1 MTWALV
7 QERSTNNRINTSNSV
22 VNTVS
27 NNDSYYSQK
36 NAYNAGYISPGIPH
50 DGNNTQMSKKSKRK
64 AFTTAKKKLGSV
76 NMNTANEKSV
86 SPSLKL
92 RKKKEKS
99 MPFMQ
104 TNSTKISRVK
114 PENDSANTSFTL
126 EGNRSAMDGKNLID
140 EFNQKY
146 ATAEKMNSSAE
157 NFNQNDSESSENE
170 QVKTTDTTLNENVAV
185 IHVIDE
191 TKKRKQDFKCSISK
205 LLKHMKYFE
214 K

>member
-1 MTWALV
+1 
-7 QERSTNNRINTSNSV
+7 
-22 VNTVS
+22 
-27 NNDSYYSQK
+27 
-36 NAYNAGYISPGIPH
+36 
-50 DGNNTQMSKKSKRK
+50 
-64 AFTTAKKKLGSV
+64 
-76 NMNTANEKSV
+76 
-86 SPSLKL
+86 
-92 RKKKEKS
+92 

-146 ATAEKMNSSAE
+146 ATTEKLNSSSE
-157 NFNQNDSESSENE
+157 NFNHNDSDMSENE